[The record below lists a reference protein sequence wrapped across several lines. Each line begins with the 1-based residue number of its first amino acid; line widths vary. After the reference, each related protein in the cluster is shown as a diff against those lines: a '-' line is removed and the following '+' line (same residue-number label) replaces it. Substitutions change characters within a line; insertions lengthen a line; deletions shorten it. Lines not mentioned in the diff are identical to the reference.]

1 MYKAVWN
8 GAVLAQSDKTIE
20 VEGNQYFPPEDVDKS
35 HFTVSNYHT
44 KCPWKGLADYYNI
57 EVDGKENRNGAWTY
71 PEPFEKAAH
80 IKDYVA
86 FWNGV
91 DVIEE

>member
-8 GAVLAQSDKTIE
+8 GAVLAQSDRTVE
-20 VEGNQYFPPEDVDKS
+20 VEGNQYFPPEDVNMS
-35 HFTVSNYHT
+35 YFTVSNYHT
-44 KCPWKGLADYYNI
+44 KCPWKGLADYYHI

-71 PEPFEKAAH
+71 PEPFEKAQH
-80 IKDYVA
+80 IKDHVA

-91 DVIEE
+91 EVIEE